1 MSRAWRR
8 VRVVRWSPDQGW
20 SYEDASQGLVR
31 PSSPDVYDFVPSTAA
46 RVAVNIRFFQRNGL
60 DRTTAIGVAGLDS
73 GFVAQINLMR
83 AMSGSAA
90 AA

>member
-1 MSRAWRR
+1 
-8 VRVVRWSPDQGW
+8 
-20 SYEDASQGLVR
+20 
-31 PSSPDVYDFVPSTAA
+31 VYDFVPSTAA